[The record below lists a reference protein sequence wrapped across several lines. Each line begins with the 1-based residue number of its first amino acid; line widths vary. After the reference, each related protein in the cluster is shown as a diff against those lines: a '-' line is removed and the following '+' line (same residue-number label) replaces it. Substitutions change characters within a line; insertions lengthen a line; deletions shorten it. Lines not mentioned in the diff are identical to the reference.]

1 MSEDKRKVYSGV
13 KITLNSFISL
23 CVAAVVLL
31 VGIFVLDS
39 FNAAPRDDVSYWVSK
54 ALLGVSTFLIMLS
67 MSNITEES
75 RKKHDKD
82 FIDRVS
88 ALDTHYKTMMER
100 HETVELETYI
110 EQINR
115 ANKYKAFI
123 EATKRKLNRTRKG
136 NEKRIKALE
145 KRLLLSPQEVWDDVR
160 KVKYHKVT
168 FNQMVAGETDVAS
181 KDDEYDLQVN
191 KGKYTLKK
199 LGVKAVTIIA
209 CSAVVVDFAFHFNG
223 FTKDMIMLLIFK
235 IVSMLIAVY
244 SGVSFGYSM
253 MERRRSTVKK
263 KLRIFSQFRAR
274 IDEPN
279 GKVGDERFVVNIPT
293 DVVVE
298 KVREKVA
305 QEKRAAEER
314 LRREQEKTKEV
325 PTVVV
330 EQATPPTEEQ
340 ELTPLLARFMAVK

>member
-1 MSEDKRKVYSGV
+1 
-13 KITLNSFISL
+13 
-23 CVAAVVLL
+23 
-31 VGIFVLDS
+31 
-39 FNAAPRDDVSYWVSK
+39 
-54 ALLGVSTFLIMLS
+54 
-67 MSNITEES
+67 
-75 RKKHDKD
+75 
-82 FIDRVS
+82 
-88 ALDTHYKTMMER
+88 
-100 HETVELETYI
+100 
-110 EQINR
+110 
-115 ANKYKAFI
+115 
-123 EATKRKLNRTRKG
+123 
-136 NEKRIKALE
+136 
-145 KRLLLSPQEVWDDVR
+145 
-160 KVKYHKVT
+160 
-168 FNQMVAGETDVAS
+168 
-181 KDDEYDLQVN
+181 
-191 KGKYTLKK
+191 
-199 LGVKAVTIIA
+199 
-209 CSAVVVDFAFHFNG
+209 
-223 FTKDMIMLLIFK
+223 MIMPLIFK

>member
-1 MSEDKRKVYSGV
+1 MSEEKRKVYSGV

-23 CVAAVVLL
+23 LVATVVLL
-31 VGIFVLDS
+31 VGIFVIDN
-39 FNAAPRDDVSYWVSK
+39 FNAAPRDDLSFWVSK
-54 ALLGVSTFLIMLS
+54 ILMGVSTFLIMLS

-82 FIDRVS
+82 FIDRVN
-88 ALDTHYKTMMER
+88 ALDGHYKTMMER
-100 HETVELETYI
+100 HETIELETFL
-110 EQINR
+110 EQINI

-123 EATKRKLNRTRKG
+123 DTTKRKLNHTRRS
-136 NEKRIKALE
+136 NEKRILALE
-145 KRLLLSPQEVWDDVR
+145 KRLLLTPQEVWDGVR
-160 KVKYHKVT
+160 HVKYHKVT
-168 FNQMVAGETDVAS
+168 FNQMVAGETDVAT

-223 FTKDMIMLLIFK
+223 FTKDMIMPLIFK
-235 IVSMLIAVY
+235 VVSMLIAVY

-253 MERRRSTVKK
+253 MERRRSIIKK

-279 GKVGDERFVVNIPT
+279 GKTGDVRFAVAIPT
-293 DVVVE
+293 DVVIE
-298 KVREKVA
+298 KI
-305 QEKRAAEER
+305 RAKHAKDKT
-314 LRREQEKTKEV
+314 EQKE
-325 PTVVV
+325 TLY
-330 EQATPPTEEQ
+330 
-340 ELTPLLARFMAVK
+340 ELE

>member
-1 MSEDKRKVYSGV
+1 MVKTVYG
-13 KITLNSFISL
+13 
-23 CVAAVVLL
+23 
-31 VGIFVLDS
+31 
-39 FNAAPRDDVSYWVSK
+39 R
-54 ALLGVSTFLIMLS
+54 
-67 MSNITEES
+67 
-75 RKKHDKD
+75 
-82 FIDRVS
+82 
-88 ALDTHYKTMMER
+88 
-100 HETVELETYI
+100 
-110 EQINR
+110 
-115 ANKYKAFI
+115 
-123 EATKRKLNRTRKG
+123 
-136 NEKRIKALE
+136 
-145 KRLLLSPQEVWDDVR
+145 
-160 KVKYHKVT
+160 
-168 FNQMVAGETDVAS
+168 
-181 KDDEYDLQVN
+181 
-191 KGKYTLKK
+191 
-199 LGVKAVTIIA
+199 
-209 CSAVVVDFAFHFNG
+209 
-223 FTKDMIMLLIFK
+223 
-235 IVSMLIAVY
+235 Y

>member
-1 MSEDKRKVYSGV
+1 M
-13 KITLNSFISL
+13 
-23 CVAAVVLL
+23 
-31 VGIFVLDS
+31 
-39 FNAAPRDDVSYWVSK
+39 
-54 ALLGVSTFLIMLS
+54 
-67 MSNITEES
+67 
-75 RKKHDKD
+75 
-82 FIDRVS
+82 
-88 ALDTHYKTMMER
+88 
-100 HETVELETYI
+100 
-110 EQINR
+110 
-115 ANKYKAFI
+115 
-123 EATKRKLNRTRKG
+123 
-136 NEKRIKALE
+136 
-145 KRLLLSPQEVWDDVR
+145 
-160 KVKYHKVT
+160 
-168 FNQMVAGETDVAS
+168 
-181 KDDEYDLQVN
+181 
-191 KGKYTLKK
+191 
-199 LGVKAVTIIA
+199 TIVA

-223 FTKDMIMLLIFK
+223 FTKDMIMPLIFK